1 MSLIDEMKKAKDI
14 SATLRNDVLLAKKN
28 YSNVIVV
35 EGDTDIGV
43 YETLIKRINDD
54 LNFTIVVARSKS
66 QVIDF
71 YSKISSSEN
80 EAFDYLKMIVDRDYD
95 LNILNDDLI
104 LTLDYYSIESYL
116 VTTNSLNSYLRDE
129 CKIPISKLEVINEI
143 IAVFERDL
151 NSFFE
156 KLRVVSL
163 PLFIIHNHE
172 GKCEFYSN
180 IEKLI
185 SINYGC
191 VNYKENYE
199 LEVKDISS
207 IEQVFVDKYK
217 AIYDAYNNE
226 QAIQGKYL
234 YSFFVKWSDKLREFI
249 NNSKSTDSRYKQ
261 IETKNDM
268 NFIQLRRFASIID
281 IPSELRNFL
290 MR

>member
-1 MSLIDEMKKAKDI
+1 MSLINEMKKAKDA
-14 SATLRNDVLLAKKN
+14 SAALRNDVLLAKKN
-28 YSNVIVV
+28 YSHVIVV

-43 YETLIKRINDD
+43 YETLIKRINDN

-66 QVIDF
+66 QAIDF
-71 YSKISSSEN
+71 YKKINDNESED
-80 EAFDYLKMIVDRDYD
+80 FDYLKIIVDRDYD
-95 LNILNDDLI
+95 LEILNDDLI

-116 VTTNSLNSYLRDE
+116 VTTNSLKSYLRDE
-129 CKIPISKLEVINEI
+129 CKIPISKLDVISEI
-143 IAVFERDL
+143 VAVFERDL

-180 IEKLI
+180 IDKLI

-191 VNYKENYE
+191 IDYKENYA
-199 LEVKDISS
+199 LEVKNISS
-207 IEQVFVDKYK
+207 IEQDIIDEYK
-217 AIYDAYNNE
+217 EIYNGYSNK

-249 NNSKSTDSRYKQ
+249 NNNKSTDDRYKR
-261 IETKNDM
+261 IETRKDM
-268 NFIQLRRFASIID
+268 NHIQMRRFASIID
-281 IPSELRNFL
+281 IPSELRRFL
-290 MR
+290 